1 MNSSMKKLFWA
12 TVAVAIA
19 GSNSGCNSGTAAP
32 PPPPLAITVSVAPIG
47 AQTIDQGQSKNFTG
61 NVGNDSSNKGVNWTL
76 TQNGTACSPGCG
88 TIAPASTASG
98 VATTYTAPAAI
109 NANLQLN
116 VTATSVADSTKSA
129 SDSTTAVPPPA
140 LNNPAQLPAATVGQ
154 AYSYTLTE
162 AGGVPP
168 FTWSI
173 ISGSLPAGL
182 ALSSSGVISGTAM
195 VAAGTTVAIAARPGS
210 MTQPLAATTSTFT
223 VQALDS
229 GVPQLKATQALTM
242 LANPAPVA
250 PSITTQPA
258 NQTVTVGQMA
268 TFSVVATGTAPLSY
282 QWQKN
287 GVNISG
293 ATAANYTT
301 PATTTADNSTQYK
314 VTVSNAA
321 GTVTSA
327 AATLTVNA
335 VAVAPTITTQPMN
348 QTVTVGQMATFSVL
362 AAGTTPLSYQWQK
375 NGVNIS
381 GATAAIYTTPA
392 TTTADNNAQYKVTV
406 SNTAGTVTSAAAT
419 LTVNAAAVAPT
430 ITTQPV
436 NQTVTVGQTATFS
449 VVAAGTTPLS
459 YQWQKV
465 VGATVTNVGT
475 NSTVFTIT
483 ATTPADNG
491 AKFHVKVSNAVGNV
505 TSSDATLTVNP
516 LPSLKITTPSPLP
529 NGTGSTGTAYNATL
543 QATGGVTSY
552 AWSAVGLPP
561 GLSIATNADST
572 ATISGNPS
580 RGGVFPLVVT
590 VKDSAGSPATDSK
603 NYTLTIPCI
612 YHTTPNQAANENAS
626 LKGVFTFRFSGFGS
640 NVHAVARVGSFST
653 DGNTVPTLNNGLGT
667 ITTGEEDVA
676 TGASSGA
683 SFRNEALVA
692 SSSYCI
698 GNNQGRL
705 GGTLTLNTATSS
717 VAYSIT
723 LAGQS
728 GSLIEFDPV
737 DNVRGSGILKP
748 QAAPFVIS
756 ASNYVF
762 GFTGRDSNNGPASVA
777 GVFNITSSLSGI
789 TGEDDFID
797 PGVNPIAN
805 PPVNN
810 NPISVAF
817 AATPPNTANR
827 TTGKL
832 TAAGNATATGE
843 IDFVAY
849 GVSSQ
854 EFFVVNNGSGTNAA
868 PILSGEIFSQNL
880 PQPLDATALNALAI
894 FYLAGVDPSSP
905 SSGQTAAT
913 IGLVSFTG
921 GGSIRTLE
929 LDADIGGT
937 ITGPVTAATGTYTV
951 ASNGRAFITPPAG
964 VNFSPIAYLS
974 DVDSGVLLDFSPG
987 AGLGRIFK
995 HLFVLANVPTFGVIN
1010 DLPPAVPGS
1019 TVASGEIISGGSTSL
1034 NWIQDVDS
1042 PTSGLTF
1049 DVLSGT
1055 LPLSALDSL
1064 NGRFT
1069 VGTCPPTPALPVCQ
1083 VGYGFY
1089 GTTFT
1094 TGPGEILIDE
1104 TGANINHPVIVF
1116 WGSLP

>member
-12 TVAVAIA
+12 TVAMAIA

-32 PPPPLAITVSVAPIG
+32 PPPPLAITVSVAPSG

-140 LNNPAQLPAATVGQ
+140 LNNPAQLPAATVGKP
-154 AYSYTLTE
+154 YSYTLTE

-182 ALSSSGVISGTAM
+182 TLNTSGVISGTAM
-195 VAAGTTVAIAARPGS
+195 VAAGGTVAMAVRPGA

-250 PSITTQPA
+250 PSITTQPT

-268 TFSVVATGTAPLSY
+268 TFSVVATGTAPLNY

-381 GATAAIYTTPA
+381 GATSASYTTPATIIADNGALYKVTVSNSAGSVTSNSAALTVNPAPVAPSITTQPTNQIVTVGQTATFMVVAAGTAPLSYQWQKNGVNISGATSASYTTPA
-392 TTTADNNAQYKVTV
+392 TTTADN
-406 SNTAGTVTSAAAT
+406 AAT
-419 LTVNAAAVAPT
+419 
-430 ITTQPV
+430 
-436 NQTVTVGQTATFS
+436 
-449 VVAAGTTPLS
+449 
-459 YQWQKV
+459 
-465 VGATVTNVGT
+465 
-475 NSTVFTIT
+475 
-483 ATTPADNG
+483 
-491 AKFHVKVSNAVGNV
+491 FHVKVSNAAGSI
-505 TSSDATLTVNP
+505 TSNDATLTVNAG
-516 LPSLKITTPSPLP
+516 SLKITTASPLP
-529 NGTGSTGTAYNATL
+529 DGTGSTGTAYNATL

-552 AWSAVGLPP
+552 AWSAAELPP
-561 GLSIATNADST
+561 GLSIATNADNT
-572 ATISGNPS
+572 GTISGNPN
-580 RGGVFPLVVT
+580 RGGVFPVKIT
-590 VKDSAGSPATDSK
+590 VRDSASSPAMDSK

-612 YHTTPNQAANENAS
+612 YQTTPGLPANGNAS
-626 LKGVFTFRFSGFGS
+626 LNGPPFAFLFRGFDSGG
-640 NVHAVARVGSFST
+640 HAVARVGSFTT
-653 DGNTVPTLNNGLGT
+653 DGNSNPTTRNGLGT
-667 ITTGEEDVA
+667 IIGEEDVA
-676 TGASSGA
+676 FVGASGA
-683 SFRNEALVA
+683 SFRNDPLVA

-698 GNNQGRL
+698 GGNR
-705 GGTLTLNTATSS
+705 GTLTLNTTTSS

-723 LAGQS
+723 LVGQS

-737 DNVRGSGILKP
+737 DNTHGSGILKP
-748 QAAPFVIS
+748 QTAAALI
-756 ASNYVF
+756 AGNYVF
-762 GFTGRDSNNGPASVA
+762 GFTGRDSFNGPASVA
-777 GVFNITSSLSGI
+777 GVFNITSSLSGN
-789 TGEDDFID
+789 TGEDDFND
-797 PGVNPIAN
+797 PGVNPIIN
-805 PPVNN
+805 TVNN
-810 NPISVAF
+810 NPIFGVF
-817 AATPPNTANR
+817 NGQPIGTNLR

-832 TAAGNATATGE
+832 TAPGNSTATGE

-849 GVSSQ
+849 GVNSQ
-854 EFFVVNNGSGTNAA
+854 EFFIVNNGSGTNAA
-868 PILSGEIFSQNL
+868 PILSGEIFLQNSM
-880 PQPLDATALNALAI
+880 QTFDATALNALAI

-929 LDADIGGT
+929 MDADIGGT

-951 ASNGRAFITPPAG
+951 ASNGRAFISTPAG

-995 HLFVLANVPTFGVIN
+995 HLFVLANVPNFGVIN
-1010 DLPPAVPGS
+1010 DLPPAAADSTVSSGNVTPVAIGS
-1019 TVASGEIISGGSTSL
+1019 TNL

-1042 PTSGLTF
+1042 LSGLTF
-1049 DVLSGT
+1049 NSKST
-1055 LPLSALDSL
+1055 MPLPFSALDSL

-1069 VGTCPPTPALPVCQ
+1069 VGTCPPGPSNVCQ
-1083 VGYGFY
+1083 VGYGFFSSVA
-1089 GTTFT
+1089 G
-1094 TGPGEILIDE
+1094 GQGEILIDE
-1104 TGANINHPVIVF
+1104 TNASAKPVIVF